1 MTPALRNAVATAGA
15 EARRTNIEPTAS
27 GASQRT

>member
-1 MTPALRNAVATAGA
+1 MTPALRNAGATAGA
-15 EARRTNIEPTAS
+15 EARPANIEPAAS